1 MCPHQF
7 EGLRPPSAAERDLLQ
22 RLLDVDFQGAEA
34 LSRQLGNTLV
44 EPIDRDGS
52 LRLRPVEATPVTVSR
67 RIPVEATYVD
77 ADGVVVHVLIH
88 VIEGVLNELEVYRED
103 SGDVLVAPADAKQ
116 LEVEPW
122 VDEPSRGPYP
132 RTARFC

>member
-1 MCPHQF
+1 MCPDQF
-7 EGLRPPSAAERDLLQ
+7 EGLRPPSASEKHLLQ
-22 RLLDVDFQGAEA
+22 RLLTVDFQGAEA
-34 LSRQLGNTLV
+34 LRQQLGNTIV

-52 LRLRPVEATPVTVSR
+52 LRLHPIDATPVSVAR
-67 RIPVEATYVD
+67 RIPVEATYAD

-103 SGDVLVAPADAKQ
+103 SGDILVAPADATQ

-122 VDEPSRGPYP
+122 VE
-132 RTARFC
+132 